1 MEHYKC
7 LLTRNIYK
15 YNFRVHS
22 LITLEGFYN
31 ICFISSF
38 YNGLK
43 LIYPSIPPLEEII
56 PNIYKNKNS
65 KNLYTNFSSDFVDKW
80 DLLYKYLT
88 IFGYDMNNFVLSIW
102 MPLKNKRCVNIVNID
117 LDKYNNNITESFIE
131 DDSIEKETLAELII
145 QNKKIINIIQFDNHF
160 DSIILEKKL
169 NDMYDNVD
177 DFIKNLDI
185 DERFFD

>member
-15 YNFRVHS
+15 YDFKVHS

-43 LIYPSIPPLEEII
+43 NIYPSIPTLEEII
-56 PNIYKNKNS
+56 PNVYSYKNS
-65 KNLYTNFSSDFVDKW
+65 KNLYTNFSSDFIYKW
-80 DLLYKYLT
+80 DLLQKYLT
-88 IFGYDMNNFVLSIW
+88 LFGYDMNNFVLSIW
-102 MPLKNKRCVNIVNID
+102 IPLKNKRCINIANID
-117 LDKYNNNITESFIE
+117 LDKYNENITESFIK
-131 DDSIEKETLAELII
+131 DDSREEEILTELLLK
-145 QNKKIINIIQFDNHF
+145 NKKIINIIQFDNHF

-169 NDMYDNVD
+169 LDKYDNID
-177 DFIKNLDI
+177 DLVKNLDI